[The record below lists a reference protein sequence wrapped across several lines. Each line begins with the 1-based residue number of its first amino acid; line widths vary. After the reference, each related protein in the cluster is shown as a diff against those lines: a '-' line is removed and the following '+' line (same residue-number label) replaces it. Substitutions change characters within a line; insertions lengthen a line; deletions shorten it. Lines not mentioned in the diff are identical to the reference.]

1 VSTSESPSS
10 ESCWISPH
18 HTASEVHRH
27 DGPHAG
33 QVQETI
39 GNDETERSTTVI
51 VEVGLGTLVVGVL
64 LVIGAQG
71 GHTVE
76 DVKGMPKPKPANAHR
91 SATRCIGC
99 IFVSA
104 VGVAVRNYDELYSSW
119 QPYNDRSMSTN
130 IIDRPLTCQMT
141 SPS

>member
-1 VSTSESPSS
+1 MSRRRKFTGLFYKYVSTSESPSS

-104 VGVAVRNYDELYSSW
+104 VGVASYIQVGSRITIA
-119 QPYNDRSMSTN
+119 QCPQT
-130 IIDRPLTCQMT
+130 
-141 SPS
+141 